1 MKFDPNVRMEVDNI
15 ENHLTYRYFDGILP
29 EREPESAYVAIHHKG
44 EVWHL
49 FNAARMPLGR
59 MAA

>member
-1 MKFDPNVRMEVDNI
+1 MKFDPNVRSMVDEFDNR
-15 ENHLTYRYFDGILP
+15 LLYRYMDGILP
-29 EREPESAYVAIHHKG
+29 YKEPETAYVAINHKG

-49 FNAARMPLGR
+49 FNAAKMPLGR